1 MQCASLDCG
10 KKSLK
15 VYRVRRG
22 VMDSVFY
29 MLVNCHEGW
38 EGRGP
43 VLKIRA
49 SRSTRFLT
57 WRHLKV
63 YLHGIMYKTKLLSNG
78 CKQQIDNKYMKKAG
92 HYLYCKF
99 NWVFFRWNT
108 STCITVHSGWCL
120 ILLLLHIIN
129 LYTQFRIMAK
139 HVVSSKIKSNIIMWY
154 FLHLKFSILTKKHW
168 FKKLITTI
176 STCRNKNGF
185 INTES

>member
-1 MQCASLDCG
+1 MILFWELSNVYRTMQCASLDCG

-15 VYRVRRG
+15 VYRVRR
-22 VMDSVFY
+22 VTMDSVFY
-29 MLVNCHEGW
+29 MLVNRHEGW

-43 VLKIRA
+43 VLKIHA

-99 NWVFFRWNT
+99 NGVFLDE
-108 STCITVHSGWCL
+108 ILVHVLLYNPDGVQSCFCYISL
-120 ILLLLHIIN
+120 IFIHS
-129 LYTQFRIMAK
+129 F
-139 HVVSSKIKSNIIMWY
+139 VSW
-154 FLHLKFSILTKKHW
+154 
-168 FKKLITTI
+168 
-176 STCRNKNGF
+176 RNM
-185 INTES
+185 